1 MVHIQR
7 LAIVAVAA
15 LLAAATPSG
24 AANGPGGGANAVA
37 RRSPSFQQSAVPR
50 HSRVHTN
57 TCSGLG
63 PLAFIGG
70 PGTSS
75 TPNAAAGLASGVL
88 SGVNNHACA
97 SYSVV
102 VGSTNNEADADYSF
116 VGAGDSN
123 TVPATG
129 AYSGV
134 VAGSHNQ
141 NAGALALIGAGENN
155 VVPAVSCSGGGNAVV
170 AGLSNSNGGHWS
182 FIGAGSSNSA
192 TAFSNGSQ
200 CSGGVN
206 TAIVAGASNTIN
218 GSVTNTANYS
228 IIGAG
233 QSNTLTGQWAA
244 IVSGSANTES
254 ADFGF
259 IGGGSKN
266 AISTAGTYATVG
278 GGSGNSAN
286 ASLATVAGGNG
297 NTANG
302 TWSSVLGGDL
312 NVASGKY
319 SAVLGGIGNTA
330 AGLWSLAA
338 GRGAKAAN
346 DGSFVWSDQGT
357 APTVTSTAKYQFV
370 ARASGGV
377 TFYSNVAQTTGVKL
391 AAGSGSWSSV
401 SDRNVKTAIVPLDD
415 ASVLA
420 KVAALPVSE
429 WSYIAQGTGVRHVGP
444 MAQDFYA
451 AFGVG
456 EDNKHIATID
466 EDGIALAAIKGLA
479 NRTERQD
486 EELRTQRAVIARK
499 DRELALLERR
509 VAQLATAVA
518 ALQTRK

>member
-24 AANGPGGGANAVA
+24 AANDPGGGANAVA
-37 RRSPSFQQSAVPR
+37 GRSLSFQQSAVRR
-50 HSRVHTN
+50 HSRVHLN

-63 PLAFIGG
+63 SYAFIGG
-70 PGTSS
+70 PGFPSA
-75 TPNAAAGLASGVL
+75 PNAAAGLASGVL
-88 SGVNNHACA
+88 SGTNNHACA

-102 VGSTNNEADADYSF
+102 VGSTNNETDADYSF

-141 NAGALALIGAGENN
+141 NAGSLALIGAGENN

-244 IVSGSANTES
+244 IVSGSANKDNG
-254 ADFGF
+254 DFGF
-259 IGGGSKN
+259 VGGGSSNSVSGK
-266 AISTAGTYATVG
+266 YATVG
-278 GGSGNSAN
+278 GGQKNVASGKFGV
-286 ASLATVAGGNG
+286 VAGGNTNSASG
-297 NTANG
+297 SGAFVG
-302 TWSSVLGGDL
+302 SGGL
-312 NVASGKY
+312 NVASGS
-319 SAVLGGIGNTA
+319 SATIPGGVLNVASGSGSFA
-330 AGLWSLAA
+330 AGE
-338 GRGAKAAN
+338 AAN
-346 DGSFVWSDQGT
+346 ALHSGSFVWSDQN
-357 APTVTSTAKYQFV
+357 APPVVKSTGPNQFIV
-370 ARASGGV
+370 RAAGGV
-377 TFYSNVAQTTGVKL
+377 TFYSSTNQASGVKL

-401 SDRNVKTAIVPLDD
+401 SDRAVKTAIVPLDD
-415 ASVLA
+415 AAILV
-420 KVAALPVSE
+420 KVSELPVSE
-429 WSYIAQGTGVRHVGP
+429 WSYTAQGTGVRHVGP

-456 EDNKHIATID
+456 EDDRHITTID
-466 EDGIALAAIKGLA
+466 EGGVALAAIKAL
-479 NRTERQD
+479 NTE
-486 EELRTQRAVIARK
+486 LHSQRVVIARK
-499 DRELALLERR
+499 DRQLALLEHEI
-509 VAQLATAVA
+509 AKLASAVT
-518 ALQTRK
+518 ALQVVTRKKGSQPR

>member
-1 MVHIQR
+1 M
-7 LAIVAVAA
+7 
-15 LLAAATPSG
+15 
-24 AANGPGGGANAVA
+24 
-37 RRSPSFQQSAVPR
+37 
-50 HSRVHTN
+50 
-57 TCSGLG
+57 
-63 PLAFIGG
+63 
-70 PGTSS
+70 
-75 TPNAAAGLASGVL
+75 
-88 SGVNNHACA
+88 
-97 SYSVV
+97 
-102 VGSTNNEADADYSF
+102 
-116 VGAGDSN
+116 
-123 TVPATG
+123 
-129 AYSGV
+129 
-134 VAGSHNQ
+134 
-141 NAGALALIGAGENN
+141 
-155 VVPAVSCSGGGNAVV
+155 
-170 AGLSNSNGGHWS
+170 SNSNGGHWS

-206 TAIVAGASNTIN
+206 TAIVAGASNTVN
-218 GSVTNTANYS
+218 GSATNTANYS

-233 QSNTLTGQWAA
+233 QGNSLTAQWAA
-244 IVSGSANTES
+244 IVSGSANQDNGDYGFVGAGNVNVVQPSGQYGAIVGGSTNTES
-254 ADFGF
+254 ANFGF

-286 ASLATVAGGNG
+286 ASLATVAGGSG
-297 NTANG
+297 NTAKG
-302 TWSSVLGGDL
+302 AWASILGGGG

-319 SAVLGGIGNTA
+319 STVPGGLSNTA
-330 AGLWSLAA
+330 VGLWSLAA
-338 GRGAKAAN
+338 GHGAMAAN
-346 DGSFVWSDQGT
+346 DGSFVWSDQST

-377 TFYSNVAQTTGVKL
+377 TFYSNVSQTTGVKL

-420 KVAALPVSE
+420 KVAVLPVSE

-486 EELRTQRAVIARK
+486 GELRMQRAVIARK
-499 DRELALLERR
+499 DRQLALLEHR

-518 ALQTRK
+518 ALQTRR